1 MITIVHN
8 KESKEKMV
16 KPIISLRNLY
26 DFIGGLDLPQPQK
39 KPMLSA
45 IKRVDELVGQGGMD
59 LHASPAMLLERLGAW
74 SPAMAGMSAGAFANM
89 KSRLRAAFRLAKP
102 QMANPRNRP
111 QLQGAW
117 LELQVSLEHPM
128 KRDLSRLMYFA
139 AAQAVAPAGLDD
151 TVIERFKAYLRDEAM
166 VSEWEA
172 VVRRSVRAW
181 NLLARTRPEL
191 QPVTAPKPK
200 RTPYWIAIEEWPE
213 GLRNDLTDLLRDLAE
228 PNLFTGSKVRK
239 LRPSTIV
246 QYCHMASTLVSAAVG
261 SGVEL
266 ASLTRLQDALAP
278 QVVAAAMNF
287 LVIRA
292 GNRITPVLYNL
303 IVRVLVMAEVVGLPD
318 EQRKE
323 LKALCNELEANRPAD
338 VQRRSMTAKN
348 RALLERLENDQRF
361 SDLVHCMPELLA
373 AQARARG
380 KTTKAASTMR
390 TALAIDLLLTCSM
403 RRENLVSLEL
413 GKSLRRMGK
422 PPHHFWLIEIEPED
436 VKNAEPLRYRLEGKA
451 VALLEEYL
459 DDWRPRVCNE
469 PSPWLFARPDGRRI
483 DVRSLASSIQFL
495 SKRVLG
501 TPVTPHQFRHI
512 SAESFL
518 LANPDKLQTISEHLG
533 HRDPNTT
540 RRYYSR
546 PKQKEAS
553 RTYQA
558 HALKLREGSARRL
571 SKGKIKIVRK
581 SEEKL

>member
-1 MITIVHN
+1 
-8 KESKEKMV
+8 
-16 KPIISLRNLY
+16 
-26 DFIGGLDLPQPQK
+26 
-39 KPMLSA
+39 
-45 IKRVDELVGQGGMD
+45 
-59 LHASPAMLLERLGAW
+59 
-74 SPAMAGMSAGAFANM
+74 M
-89 KSRLRAAFRLAKP
+89 KSRLRAAFRLASP
-102 QMANPRNRP
+102 QLANPRNRA
-111 QLQGAW
+111 QLNAAW
-117 LELQVSLEHPM
+117 LELQVSLDTPM
-128 KRDLSRLMYFA
+128 QRSLSRLMYFA
-139 AAQAVAPAGLDD
+139 ARQAVTPADVDD
-151 TVIERFKAYLRDEAM
+151 AIMDRFRAHLRDDAM
-166 VSEWEA
+166 VSAWDA
-172 VVRRSVRAW
+172 VVRKSIRAW
-181 NLLARTRPEL
+181 NALALTRAEL
-191 QPVTAPKPK
+191 RPVTAPKPK
-200 RTPYWIAIEEWPE
+200 RTPYWIAIDEWPE

-246 QYCHMASTLVSAAVG
+246 QYQHMAATLVSAAVG
-261 SGVEL
+261 SGIDLVTL
-266 ASLTRLQDALAP
+266 KRLHDALAP
-278 QVVAAAMNF
+278 KVVAAALNF

-292 GNRITPVLYNL
+292 GNRITPLLFTL

-318 EQRKE
+318 EQRRE

-373 AQARARG
+373 AQARARCN
-380 KTTKAASTMR
+380 TTKAASTMR

-422 PPHHFWLIEIEPED
+422 PPHHFWLVEIEPENI
-436 VKNAEPLRYRLEGKA
+436 KNAEPLRYRLEGRA
-451 VALLEEYL
+451 AALLEEYL
-459 DDWRPRVCNE
+459 EEWRPRLCNE
-469 PSPWLFARPDGRRI
+469 PSPWLFARPDGRMF
-483 DVRSLASSIQFL
+483 DARSLASSIERL

-501 TPVTPHQFRHI
+501 TPLTPHQFRHI

-518 LANPDKLQTISEHLG
+518 LANPDKLQLVSEHLG

-558 HALKLREGSARRL
+558 HALKAREGSARRL
-571 SKGKIKIVRK
+571 AKGKIKIVRK
-581 SEEKL
+581 SEDKL